1 VTEPIARE
9 AGVPDL
15 GPSTVVPGETVRDL
29 VARYEQE
36 IADLLAELEAA
47 ETEADRIEQQVRV
60 HPTLAMMESTEAQL
74 LLAPR
79 RPDRGRQ
86 SLASAR
92 PRTTVDARPRPQPN
106 GAVSSAGQGRA
117 PVSNDEREGSGADQA
132 PASDVLSRMTRL
144 SRSHWVWR
152 TGVVLVLVGL
162 ILLKFG

>member
-1 VTEPIARE
+1 VTEPIAGV
-9 AGVPDL
+9 AGAPDL
-15 GPSTVVPGETVRDL
+15 GPSSVVPGETVRDL
-29 VARYEQE
+29 VTRYEQE
-36 IADLLAELEAA
+36 IVDLLAELEAA

-60 HPTLAMMESTEAQL
+60 HPALAMMESTEAHL

-86 SLASAR
+86 SLATTR
-92 PRTTVDARPRPQPN
+92 PRTTVDPRPRPQPN
-106 GAVSSAGQGRA
+106 GAVGGAGQGQP

-132 PASDVLSRMTRL
+132 PASHDLSWMTRL